1 MKNQPKPTSEPKF
14 RLGPVLATP
23 TVLECVHQTD
33 ILAALARHVTGDWG
47 ELDADDQRTNDHA
60 VKTGERILSVYR
72 AANGTKFWVITEDGH
87 TVVLLPQDY

>member
-14 RLGPVLATP
+14 RLGPILATP
-23 TVLECVHQTD
+23 TVLERVHQTD

-47 ELDADDQRTNDHA
+47 ELDADDQRANDRA

-72 AANGTKFWVITEDGH
+72 AANGTKFWVITEAGY
-87 TVVLLPQDY
+87 TVVLLPQNY

>member
-23 TVLECVHQTD
+23 TVLEYVNQTD

-47 ELDADDQRTNDHA
+47 ELDADDQRANDRA

-72 AANGTKFWVITEDGH
+72 AANGTKFWVITEAGY
-87 TVVLLPQDY
+87 TVVLLPQNY

>member
-1 MKNQPKPTSEPKF
+1 MKNQPKPNSEPKF

-23 TVLECVHQTD
+23 NVLECVHQTD

-47 ELDADDQRTNDHA
+47 ELDDDDQRANDRA
-60 VKTGERILSVYR
+60 VKTGERILSAHR
-72 AANGTKFWVITEDGH
+72 AANGTKFWVITEAGY